1 MSVYEERILPRFSMI
16 GYWVR
21 KGCSMEE
28 IAKRLGISERTLK
41 SQMKK
46 SKRLRDLIE
55 DNMLEAVNARIEEA
69 IIKKATGFTY
79 TETKMV
85 EKQSG
90 TETSTTEKY
99 QAPDMSAITYWNK
112 YMCPERWEEQKEG
125 KREIVG
131 GVVVLPELIEEE
143 EENGTETK

>member
-1 MSVYEERILPRFSMI
+1 MSVYEEKIVPRFSMI

-21 KGCSMEE
+21 KGCSVGE
-28 IAKRLGISERTLK
+28 IAERLGISERTLK
-41 SQMKK
+41 GQMKK
-46 SKRLRDLIE
+46 SKRLRELIE
-55 DNMLEAVNARIEEA
+55 DNMIEAVNARIEEA

-112 YMCPERWEEQKEG
+112 YMCPERWEEQKQTE
-125 KREIVG
+125 RESAG
-131 GVVVLPELIEEE
+131 GVVVLPELMEEDADD
-143 EENGTETK
+143 GTTK